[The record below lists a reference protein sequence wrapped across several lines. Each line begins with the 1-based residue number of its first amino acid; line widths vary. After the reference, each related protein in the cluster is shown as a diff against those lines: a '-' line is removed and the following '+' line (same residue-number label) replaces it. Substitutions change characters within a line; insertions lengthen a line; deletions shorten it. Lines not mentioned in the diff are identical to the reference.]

1 MDLNL
6 CLFELETPF
15 RLTKKGDDQLVR
27 DDLFSPE
34 DWAWEFL
41 RLNSDYQNAYEAA
54 KSAKPLPNGDFS
66 GAFNDSTK
74 FKERIRADEM
84 TCRSRF
90 GLSTWRDPKR
100 RLPKLPGRGGSWF
113 YPLADCKNRPE
124 DSFLPVT
131 LPSLFGP
138 RPLVPF
144 GKKSR
149 NAVEQVKDAHRLVAS
164 PCVWFAIDCSVPPI
178 AQIATVEAIA
188 KLRRDWLHIRE
199 ADARPNMEG
208 EIGAAVSIADCRW
221 FIQDQFKVAGRA
233 AEEADPAD
241 LWYAIRV
248 DVQGGIPAQMKVW
261 KQKLM
266 SKNRELLKDE
276 KAVPFIQENFK
287 DLFAR
292 VDDDGSPMSDG
303 YFLKQRAICAQLSL
317 SGLDAE
323 GIVSYVKKH
332 ATMQGTARVLSDSK
346 RGAWNKALEMRV
358 KRYVSDGVKLVNGD
372 YRWLVHAQKP

>member
-6 CLFELETPF
+6 RLFELETPF
-15 RLTKKGDDQLVR
+15 RLAKKDDDQSVR

-41 RLNSDYQNAYEAA
+41 RLNADYQNAYEAA

-66 GAFNDSTK
+66 GAFNDSSK
-74 FKERIRADEM
+74 FDERIRADEM

-90 GLSTWRDPKR
+90 GLSTWLDPRR
-100 RLPKLPGRGGSWF
+100 RLPKLRGRGWSWF

-131 LPSLFGP
+131 LPGLFGP

-144 GKKSR
+144 GEKSR
-149 NAVEQVKDAHRLVAS
+149 SEVGQVGHARGLVAS

-178 AQIATVEAIA
+178 AQLATAEAIA
-188 KLRRDWLHIRE
+188 QTRRDWLQIRE
-199 ADARPNMEG
+199 AEARPNRDG
-208 EIGAAVSIADCRW
+208 EKGPPVPIADCRW
-221 FIQDQFKVAGRA
+221 FSQDQFIVAGRP
-233 AEEADPAD
+233 AESTDPAD
-241 LWYAIRV
+241 LWFAIRV
-248 DVQGGIPAQMKVW
+248 DVQRSIPVQMKHW
-261 KQKLM
+261 KRQLM
-266 SKNRELLKDE
+266 SKNRDLLKDK
-276 KAVPFIQENFK
+276 KAVHFIQKKFK
-287 DLFAR
+287 DSFAL

-303 YFLKQRAICAQLSL
+303 DFLKQRAICAQLSL

-323 GIVSYVKKH
+323 GIVKYVKDH
-332 ATMQGTARVLSDSK
+332 ATKPGTARVLSDSK